1 MPGTNAGTG
10 CPIAFAC
17 AVARREKAADE
28 LLRRQPRRHD
38 VVLTGRERPARINRN
53 ARMDSVTRE
62 YRCSCGHVGWS
73 RHIDLKLRALRP
85 SAELQEAP

>member
-38 VVLTGRERPARINRN
+38 VVLTGRERPA
-53 ARMDSVTRE
+53 
-62 YRCSCGHVGWS
+62 
-73 RHIDLKLRALRP
+73 
-85 SAELQEAP
+85 